1 MLPQLLRLI
10 DNPKALEVIEAVMGG
25 RVQVNQ
31 IQARTVPAEVASEY
45 TSWVSQ
51 LSPQLVCTLGQLTVL
66 KINGACKT
74 QHRDAGDQININPM
88 HSDTLKAFTFFFDVP
103 ADGGCAAVLPGSH
116 RVQFACNPHWSHD
129 DDQESMGA
137 DGMPGSAAPSFV
149 KFPCKAGTV
158 VMYDNRIFHN
168 VRRLPSFLVPSPSS
182 LLSCCCSC
190 LLPIRRRGDR
200 RFRTPPGMTAA
211 ASSPPTSP
219 TAARSRAR
227 SWPTP
232 SACSRRGSWTATTRR
247 SCGS

>member
-10 DNPKALEVIEAVMGG
+10 DNPKAIEVIEAVMGG

-51 LSPQLVCTLGQLTVL
+51 LSPRLVCAKSTSALPPSDV
-66 KINGACKT
+66 NGVCKT

-129 DDQESMGA
+129 DDQESMGS
-137 DGMPGSAAPSFV
+137 DGMPGSEAPSFV

-168 VRRLPSFLVPSPSS
+168 VRRLP
-182 LLSCCCSC
+182 
-190 LLPIRRRGDR
+190 
-200 RFRTPPGMTAA
+200 A
-211 ASSPPTSP
+211 
-219 TAARSRAR
+219 TAARVSFAL
-227 SWPTP
+227 STV
-232 SACSRRGSWTATTRR
+232 RREVEWGTGPEA
-247 SCGS
+247 

>member
-10 DNPKALEVIEAVMGG
+10 DNPKPLEVIEAVMGG

-51 LSPQLVCTLGQLTVL
+51 LSPQLVCATRPADGTQ
-66 KINGACKT
+66 NGACKT

-168 VRRLPSFLVPSPSS
+168 VRRLPPSS
-182 LLSCCCSC
+182 CPPPLRSC
-190 LLPIRRRGDR
+190 L
-200 RFRTPPGMTAA
+200 AA
-211 ASSPPTSP
+211 VLAYSLSAVGGTGASEHL
-219 TAARSRAR
+219 RA
-227 SWPTP
+227 
-232 SACSRRGSWTATTRR
+232 
-247 SCGS
+247 